1 MDITRH
7 DKILRF
13 AYFALSASKFKRGFP
28 DEYINNGVFN
38 IDLWLTKNRSGILNE
53 NIREINKLIDYCSPY
68 CLHSAREIHENQYCS
83 TFSQIYESLTNDV
96 YASTSF
102 LFMWRTLG
110 HSKISEIINSC
121 SQFHFFDSERQPFVF
136 GSPLSNSSKIRIL
149 CSKKKQLQETAS
161 STW

>member
-1 MDITRH
+1 MDITKH

-13 AYFALSASKFKRGFP
+13 AYFSLSASKFKRGFP
-28 DEYINNGVFN
+28 EHYIVDGVFN
-38 IDLWLTKNRSGILNE
+38 IDLWLQKNRSGILNE

-83 TFSQIYESLTNDV
+83 TFSQIYDSLCSDV
-96 YASTSF
+96 YASSSF

-110 HSKISEIINSC
+110 HSKTSEIINSC
-121 SQFHFFDSERQPFVF
+121 SQFHFFESEKQPFIF
-136 GSPLSNSSKIRIL
+136 GAPLFNGSKIRIL
-149 CSKKKQLQETAS
+149 CNQIKPLQETAS